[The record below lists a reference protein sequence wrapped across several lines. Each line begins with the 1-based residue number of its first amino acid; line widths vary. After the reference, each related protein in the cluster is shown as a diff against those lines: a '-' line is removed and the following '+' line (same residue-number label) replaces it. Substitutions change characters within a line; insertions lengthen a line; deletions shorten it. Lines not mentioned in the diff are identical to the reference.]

1 MWCAVPREMMLP
13 EGAIRPKV
21 TLECLEQPQD
31 LHYMQEAL
39 ALAKAAA
46 AAGEVPV
53 GALIVH
59 EGRVLATGRN
69 SPIADHDAT
78 AHAEVRAIRAASA
91 VLKNY
96 RIAGATLY
104 VTLEP
109 CVMCAG
115 AILHSRIQR
124 LVFGAW
130 DPRAGAV
137 RSVYPLIAEPK
148 LNHAVQ
154 YTGGV
159 LAEDCGKV
167 LKEFFRARR

>member
-1 MWCAVPREMMLP
+1 MVAP
-13 EGAIRPKV
+13 EGAIRPKIH
-21 TLECLEQPQD
+21 LECPEQPQD
-31 LHYMQEAL
+31 ASYMQQAL
-39 ALAKAAA
+39 ALAREAAD
-46 AAGEVPV
+46 AGEVPV
-53 GALIVH
+53 GALIVY

-69 SPIADHDAT
+69 SPITDHDAT

-91 VLKNY
+91 ALKNY
-96 RIAGATLY
+96 RIVGATLY

-115 AILHSRIQR
+115 AILHSRIER

-154 YTGGV
+154 FTGGV